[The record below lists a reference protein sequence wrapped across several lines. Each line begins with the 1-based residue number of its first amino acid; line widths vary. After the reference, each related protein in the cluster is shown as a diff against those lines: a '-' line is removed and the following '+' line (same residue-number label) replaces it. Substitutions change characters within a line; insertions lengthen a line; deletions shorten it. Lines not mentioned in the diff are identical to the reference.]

1 MDWYSEQFVQTGR
14 APAVWAL
21 FGFLVTF
28 AITRWITRRIRTK
41 NAQPKPLDAEQDGGK
56 GGFSD
61 IYIGG
66 VHVHHQVWG
75 IMLVLVTGLLEF
87 RFNPESPW
95 SEVLAALFGAGAALV
110 LDEFALWFHLD
121 DVYWGEAGRKSIDAI
136 LIGGALGFVLL
147 LQANPFGV
155 DESIDEPG
163 TWGYYLDDH
172 LQHDVCGALLPQGQG
187 RHRPDRHPDPAG
199 VADRR
204 HPTRQ
209 ADVALG
215 AASLSGSPRAPDG
228 ALAPQIRRGVGS
240 PPRPVARLH
249 RWVARSGTGTARP
262 GGRLRSAASPRPGTP
277 APATAGCSA
286 ADRRRSRS
294 DRRGRR
300 RRSPA
305 PRRGIR

>member
-1 MDWYSEQFVQTGR
+1 VDWYSEQFVQTGR

-163 TWGYYLDDH
+163 TWGYYLTITFNMTCAV
-172 LQHDVCGALLPQGQG
+172 LCFLKGKVATGLIGIPIPLVSLIGAIRL
-187 RHRPDRHPDPAG
+187 AK
-199 VADRR
+199 
-204 HPTRQ
+204 PT
-209 ADVALG
+209 
-215 AASLSGSPRAPDG
+215 SLWA
-228 ALAPQIRRGVGS
+228 
-240 PPRPVARLH
+240 
-249 RWVARSGTGTARP
+249 
-262 GGRLRSAASPRPGTP
+262 
-277 APATAGCSA
+277 
-286 ADRRRSRS
+286 RRRY
-294 DRRGRR
+294 RGRR
-300 RRSPA
+300 AHRMERSHRRFDEEWARRRDRLRDFIGGSHGPA
-305 PRRGIR
+305 PEPPDTAAASGTQHLRDQKRELE